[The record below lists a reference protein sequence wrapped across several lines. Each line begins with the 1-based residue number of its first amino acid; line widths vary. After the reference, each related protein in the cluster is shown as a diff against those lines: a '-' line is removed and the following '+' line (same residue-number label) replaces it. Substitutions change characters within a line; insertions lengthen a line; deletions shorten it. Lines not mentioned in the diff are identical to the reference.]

1 MEATIEE
8 QIEYLIEHIAR
19 DCDQSTLILL
29 SKLSRRLTIIEVDN
43 CMNHKALALKRTDA
57 SFAMELLPDDQ
68 IIVVEDLNG
77 KLSVTNDI
85 ENVCAL
91 CVADLGNYPIIY
103 SDSTGQF
110 DQAKHDHGKFIG
122 FEILGCTKLQDAIEK
137 VNGCTGETSP

>member
-1 MEATIEE
+1 MQATIDE
-8 QIEYLIEHIAR
+8 QIESLIEHIAQT
-19 DCDQSTLILL
+19 CDQSNLILL
-29 SKLSRRLTIIEVDN
+29 AKISRRLTTIEVDN
-43 CMNHKALALKRTDA
+43 CMNHKADVLKSTDA
-57 SFAMELLPDDQ
+57 LFGMEFLSDDQ

-77 KLSVTNDI
+77 KISVTNDI